1 MNVQSLDISNER
13 VVYSVTEREDK
24 SFFEEEEGIACLIMR
39 IGNYGDHAD
48 WQALY
53 IPKRG

>member
-13 VVYSVTEREDK
+13 IIYVVTASEFPI
-24 SFFEEEEGIACLIMR
+24 FFEEEEGIACFVMYIS
-39 IGNYGDHAD
+39 NCGDHAD

-53 IPKRG
+53 IPLRG